1 MFSRSLN
8 TVFSGTLQKIK
19 SLESSLCLCSDRQ
32 TENGT
37 CLPGTL
43 PHSVETPG
51 APATGWSSDVC
62 RGRNTNLIKCKAM
75 TRSHFVGYVPVT
87 LPDCCRG
94 IDGVQAHSKWLE
106 KNYGATPP
114 SLSAYPLQLDRQK
127 RVTDTYITLL
137 CRGIPTL
144 LLPPCSLS

>member
-1 MFSRSLN
+1 MYLFSRSLN
-8 TVFSGTLQKIK
+8 TVFSGTLHKIK
-19 SLESSLCLCSDRQ
+19 AGQITGVKPLLVFRQ

-43 PHSVETPG
+43 PHSVETLG
-51 APATGWSSDVC
+51 APATGWSNDVC

-75 TRSHFVGYVPVT
+75 TRSHFVGLQGGYVPVT

-114 SLSAYPLQLDRQK
+114 GLSAYPL
-127 RVTDTYITLL
+127 
-137 CRGIPTL
+137 
-144 LLPPCSLS
+144 